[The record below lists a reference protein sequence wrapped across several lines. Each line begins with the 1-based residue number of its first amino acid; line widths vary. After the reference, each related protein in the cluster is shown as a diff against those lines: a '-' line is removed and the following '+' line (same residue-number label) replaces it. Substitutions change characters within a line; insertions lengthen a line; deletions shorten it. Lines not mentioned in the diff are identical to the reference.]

1 MIKYQCPT
9 QNQYASIMQGDKLP
23 TLDKMYPPWCQPT
36 GGSQMPDHPGVY
48 VKGGM
53 YGKPMYHLNGQP
65 TMTDFNPF
73 FSKEVG
79 SAPNMKSVA

>member
-1 MIKYQCPT
+1 
-9 QNQYASIMQGDKLP
+9 
-23 TLDKMYPPWCQPT
+23 
-36 GGSQMPDHPGVY
+36 MPDHPGVY